1 MTLGLNMLAAMYLAG
16 LVAVGQFMRTINT
29 LKRYGFSPYDI
40 VRMLRHEGTETN
52 G

>member
-1 MTLGLNMLAAMYLAG
+1 MTLGLNFLAAMYLAG

-40 VRMLRHEGTETN
+40 VRMLRHEGSD